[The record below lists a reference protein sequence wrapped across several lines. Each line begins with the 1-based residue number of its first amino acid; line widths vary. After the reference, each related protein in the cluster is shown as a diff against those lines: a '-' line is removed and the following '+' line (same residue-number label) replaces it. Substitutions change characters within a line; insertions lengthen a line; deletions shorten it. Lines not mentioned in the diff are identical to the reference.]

1 MRILQVGKYWPP
13 QRGGMETLLQQ
24 YCVGLA
30 RRGHTVRALVAA
42 GGSEEE
48 RSFDAGIEVWRA
60 ARFGEFASVPLCP
73 SLPSMV
79 RRSLL
84 DLDPDVV
91 HLHLPNPLA
100 VLAWLTSGDAR
111 PMVVTYHSDIVRQQ
125 ALLRLW
131 SPWRDRVLAAA
142 RAIHTTSQALIDSSE
157 VLQGHRERCRAV
169 PPGIDPAPWRQ
180 PLPESIA
187 AWSERIGGPG
197 TFLFVGRLV
206 YYKGLDVLLEALR
219 GTDLRVA
226 ICGEGPLRAELEA
239 RAEPMRDRVRF
250 LGDVDA
256 AELPALYA
264 ASGGFVLP
272 SVAPSETFGVV
283 QLEAMAAR
291 RPLVVSRASEGV
303 ASVHAGAESALL
315 VAPGDAS
322 ALRGAMLRVRDDR
335 ELGERL
341 VAAADAL
348 IADRYAMDD
357 RIAELEALL
366 YEATGRST
374 AA

>member
-24 YCVGLA
+24 YCTGLA
-30 RRGHTVRALVAA
+30 GRGHRVRAIVAA
-42 GGSEEE
+42 GESEEE
-48 RSFDAGIEVWRA
+48 RAFDGEVDVWRA
-60 ARFGEFASVPLCP
+60 ARFGEFASVPVCP
-73 SLPSMV
+73 SLPSIV
-79 RRSLL
+79 RRSLV

-100 VLAWLTSGDAR
+100 VLAWLTVGDSR
-111 PMVVTYHSDIVRQQ
+111 PMVVTYHSDIVRQR

-142 RAIHTTSQALIDSSE
+142 RSIHTTSQALIDSSE
-157 VLQGHRERCRAV
+157 VLQGHRTRCRAIA
-169 PPGIDPAPWRQ
+169 PGIDPGPWRQ
-180 PLPESIA
+180 PPEGA
-187 AWSERIGGPG
+187 VREWSERIGGPR

-206 YYKGLDVLLEALR
+206 YYKGLDVLLEAVR
-219 GTDLRVA
+219 GTDLQVA
-226 ICGEGPLRAELEA
+226 ICGEGPLRPELESRA
-239 RAEPMRDRVRF
+239 RPMGERVRF

-256 AELPALYA
+256 AQLPALYA
-264 ASGGFVLP
+264 ASAGFVLP
-272 SVAPSETFGVV
+272 SVAASETFGVV

-303 ASVHAGAESALL
+303 ASVHAGADSALL
-315 VAPGDAS
+315 VAPGDAE
-322 ALRGAMLRVRDDR
+322 ALRDAMLAVRDDAALR
-335 ELGERL
+335 ERL
-341 VAAADAL
+341 VGAAEAL
-348 IADRYAMDD
+348 IADRYALDD
-357 RIAELEALL
+357 RIADLENLL